1 MIQNFFFHD
10 FLFLKLRMAHVIG
23 FWKYLV
29 AKPGEVIVNV
39 LNIYSNTYTHHTYD
53 ETCENPKNND

>member
-1 MIQNFFFHD
+1 
-10 FLFLKLRMAHVIG
+10 MAHVIG

-39 LNIYSNTYTHHTYD
+39 LNIYSNTDTHHIYD
-53 ETCENPKNND
+53 EICENPKNND